1 MDIHQHNETQNI
13 TGIHISDSES
23 IKCSFIVQNTSNW
36 LHEYANFIWGQLHG
50 YNSQF
55 QYLIVNY
62 PSNMDLNDNLNSCQ
76 IKINK
81 TVIC

>member
-1 MDIHQHNETQNI
+1 MY
-13 TGIHISDSES
+13 
-23 IKCSFIVQNTSNW
+23 
-36 LHEYANFIWGQLHG
+36 EYANFIWGQLHG

-76 IKINK
+76 ININK
-81 TVIC
+81 TVICYEYIDI